1 MEKKPTKIVELIID
15 ESNEELAIDAIS
27 LVTEPAIE
35 QDFVYFNKAKNNL
48 TLAKI
53 DEEKGLLVSPALI
66 PNKQIFRYDADT
78 NQEYYVYFTEAT
90 VKKASEMYLKHN
102 NNNSATLQHENKITG
117 VHTVE
122 SWIVQDAEMDK
133 SRLYGYDLPK
143 GTWFVSMRIENEEI
157 KKQIREGVLK
167 GLSIE
172 GYFIDKVQKMSNFA
186 RVGSMVTDG
195 KDGKIDLPLYD
206 NEDEALE
213 KAKELGCSGVHSHS
227 LDGKEVFMPC
237 ADHDIISNLSEIL
250 KEDCGCEE
258 TELITPNPC
267 QSGYE
272 PIGHK
277 IKDGRKVPNCVPID
291 AKKKKKKKKKKRRYL
306 ETYNDYP
313 QGAVNNAK
321 RAIKYKEENGTT
333 CGTRVGW
340 TRAGQLARREN
351 ISRDTIARMASFKRH
366 QQHKDVPY
374 SEGCGGLMWDAWG
387 GSSGINWAISKL
399 KEIDSKK

>member
-1 MEKKPTKIVELIID
+1 MEKKKTKIVELVID
-15 ESNEELAIDAIS
+15 ENNEELAIDAIS

-48 TLAKI
+48 TFAKVN
-53 DEEKGLLVSPALI
+53 DEQRLLISPALI

-78 NQEYYVYFTEAT
+78 NQEYYVYFTEKT
-90 VKKASEMYLKHN
+90 VKQASEMYLKHN

-122 SWIVQDAEMDK
+122 SWIIQDTDMDK
-133 SRLYGYDLPK
+133 SNLYGFNLPK
-143 GTWFVSMRIENEEI
+143 GTWMVSMKINNDDVWNQI
-157 KKQIREGVLK
+157 KEGTLK

-172 GYFIDKVQKMSNFA
+172 GYFVNKMEKMSKFEK
-186 RVGSMVTDG
+186 VGSMITDG
-195 KDGKIDLPLYD
+195 VELPLFD
-206 NEDEALE
+206 SEEEALKVAE
-213 KAKELGCSGVHSHS
+213 EMGCEGIHEHT
-227 LDGKEVFMPC
+227 LDGNTVYMPC
-237 ADHDIISNLSEIL
+237 ADHEIIKELSAIL
-250 KEDCGCEE
+250 EEDCDCME

-272 PIGHK
+272 PYGHK

-291 AKKKKKKKKKKRRYL
+291 AKKKKKKKRRYL
-306 ETYNDYP
+306 ESYNDYP
-313 QGAVNNAK
+313 QSATNNAK

-351 ISRDTIARMASFKRH
+351 ITRETIARMASFKRH
-366 QQHKDVPY
+366 QQNKDVPY
-374 SEGCGGLMWDAWG
+374 TEGCGGLMWDAWG

>member
-157 KKQIREGVLK
+157 KEQIREGVLK

-172 GYFIDKVQKMSNFA
+172 GYFVDKVQKMSKLA
-186 RVGSMVTDG
+186 KVGDIDG
-195 KDGKIDLPLYD
+195 MPVFDTI
-206 NEDEALE
+206 EDAEAA
-213 KAKELGCSGVHSHS
+213 AKEMGCEGYHEHELNGEIVY
-227 LDGKEVFMPC
+227 MPC
-237 ADHDIISNLSEIL
+237 TDHEIIKELAEIL
-250 KEDCGCEE
+250 EMDCDCFD

-267 QSGYE
+267 QPGYE
-272 PIGHK
+272 PYGHK
-277 IKDGRKVPNCVPID
+277 IKDGKKVPNCVPID
-291 AKKKKKKKKKKRRYL
+291 AKKKSKL
-306 ETYNDYP
+306 ESYTDYP

-340 TRAGQLARREN
+340 TRANQIANRKP

-374 SEGCGGLMWDAWG
+374 TEGCGGLMWDAWG

>member
-35 QDFVYFNKAKNNL
+35 QDFVYFNKAKNHL

-157 KKQIREGVLK
+157 KEQIREGVLK

-172 GYFIDKVQKMSNFA
+172 GYFVDKVQKMSKLA
-186 RVGSMVTDG
+186 KVGDIDG
-195 KDGKIDLPLYD
+195 MPVFDTI
-206 NEDEALE
+206 EDAEAA
-213 KAKELGCSGVHSHS
+213 AKEMGCEGYHEHELNGEIVY
-227 LDGKEVFMPC
+227 MPC
-237 ADHDIISNLSEIL
+237 TDHEIIKELAEIL
-250 KEDCGCEE
+250 EMDCDCFD

-267 QSGYE
+267 QPGYE
-272 PIGHK
+272 PYGHK
-277 IKDGRKVPNCVPID
+277 IKDGKKVPNCVPID
-291 AKKKKKKKKKKRRYL
+291 AKKKSKL
-306 ETYNDYP
+306 ESYTDYP

-340 TRAGQLARREN
+340 TRANQIANRKP

-374 SEGCGGLMWDAWG
+374 TEGCGGLMWDAWG

>member
-172 GYFIDKVQKMSNFA
+172 GYFVDKVQKMSKLA
-186 RVGSMVTDG
+186 KVGDIDG
-195 KDGKIDLPLYD
+195 MPVFDTI
-206 NEDEALE
+206 EEAE
-213 KAKELGCSGVHSHS
+213 AAAKEMGCEGYHEHELNGEIVY
-227 LDGKEVFMPC
+227 MPC
-237 ADHDIISNLSEIL
+237 TNHEIIKELAEIL
-250 KEDCGCEE
+250 EMDCDCFD

-267 QSGYE
+267 QPGYE
-272 PIGHK
+272 PYGHK

-291 AKKKKKKKKKKRRYL
+291 AKKKKRRYL

-374 SEGCGGLMWDAWG
+374 TEGCGGLMWDAWG